1 MSKKEGKAG
10 DTTMKVKTGRKDL
23 TLAQYKKTVPSGGL
37 QNPGLRKG
45 TGALKADNF
54 KNVRGGLS
62 GASFKNVLPQR
73 GR

>member
-1 MSKKEGKAG
+1 MKGK
-10 DTTMKVKTGRKDL
+10 KDL
-23 TLAQYKKTVPSGGL
+23 TLVMYKKTVPKGGL

-62 GASFKNVLPQR
+62 GANFKNVLHQKA